1 MDPSPTNFFVA
12 LAFGTVAIWLNART
26 QFNRST
32 YGQSYEFKR
41 LLAKLQPSDV
51 QKGNAYLQ
59 SFLLYCVVL
68 TIVYWLICLYIVV
81 QPWLQ
86 SFGVAIPGTDF
97 LDGIAGAAKL
107 PEQTGT
113 AIAGVAFDEAGGLLG
128 TVERSGPSPS
138 IPLTVSL
145 AVVGLAPN
153 VPVLYRFEEY
163 LRATAHR
170 LCGIPTQLVDSGL
183 ILRRYPLIPKPER
196 SNPAQTGLLLLA
208 SDRAR
213 IQRYD
218 AAARA
223 AHIGEP
229 ESFQSDIAK
238 IVALRRWILR
248 RRIFISGGS
257 SFPEYATIESE
268 ITLRVEKL
276 LSDLDAASA
285 GLPKAGA
292 DPDKAPQKSFDWPAL
307 VLETEQTVADLC
319 LLIALFSQRTD
330 FRRALTEALEAE
342 QNASDEEMAQ
352 RQEAV
357 NLLQGGLERA
367 SLLTDRG
374 SMGMLVFTRSCGAIL
389 VVAALAGFFWGES
402 REAKGNGIYGSLYL
416 AAIYAISA
424 TLTYLIPLFFALNYQ
439 QERKKIYAW
448 ENVFAER
455 VRYSAFAMQFV
466 LMFCVATLIAL
477 AGRLAFNISTA
488 AIDVGIAK
496 VQESLT
502 KVIEFALRGEIVD
515 SVNAA
520 LFAIMISLIID
531 AADHREI
538 FDRVRWRLV
547 LLMSIAMGL
556 IAGVSRARLSL
567 FADQSIDYLMFTKT
581 AAAAAAPFLI
591 GLVCGA
597 LVVMTLEDEMP
608 KKQRKAPVTASP
620 GLAAR

>member
-1 MDPSPTNFFVA
+1 MEPGPTNFFVA
-12 LAFGTVAIWLNART
+12 LAFGTIAIWLNART

-68 TIVYWLICLYIVV
+68 TIVYWLICLYVVV
-81 QPWLQ
+81 QPWLL
-86 SFGVAIPGTDF
+86 SFGVAIPGTEF

-107 PEQTGT
+107 PEQTG
-113 AIAGVAFDEAGGLLG
+113 AAVAGVAFDEAGGLLG
-128 TVERSGPSPS
+128 TVEHSGPSPS

-183 ILRRYPLIPKPER
+183 ILRRYPLISKAEIGE
-196 SNPAQTGLLLLA
+196 SAQTGLLLLPT
-208 SDRAR
+208 DRER

-223 AHIGEP
+223 ARIGEP
-229 ESFQSDIAK
+229 DSFYFDIAK
-238 IVALRRWILR
+238 IVALRRWILK

-257 SFPEYATIESE
+257 SFPEYAAIEAE

-276 LSDLDAASA
+276 LADLEAAVA
-285 GLPKAGA
+285 PTPA
-292 DPDKAPQKSFDWPAL
+292 DPAERDKAAGKAADWGAL

-319 LLIALFSQRTD
+319 LLIALFSQRAD
-330 FRRALTEALEAE
+330 FRRTLTEALEAE
-342 QNASDEEMAQ
+342 QTHSDDEMQQ

-357 NLLQGGLERA
+357 QLLQGGLERA

-374 SMGMLVFTRSCGAIL
+374 SIGMLVFTRSCGAIL
-389 VVAALAGFFWGES
+389 VVAALAGFFWGDS
-402 REAKGNGIYGSLYL
+402 REAKGNGIYGSLSL
-416 AAIYAISA
+416 AAIYAINA
-424 TLTYLIPLFFALNYQ
+424 TMTYLIPLFFALNFQ
-439 QERKKIYAW
+439 QERKKVYAW

-455 VRYSAFAMQFV
+455 VRYSSFALQFAMV
-466 LMFCVATLIAL
+466 FCVATLIAL
-477 AGRLAFNISTA
+477 AGRLAFNITKA
-488 AIDVGIAK
+488 AIAVGIDK
-496 VQESLT
+496 VQESLP
-502 KVIEFALRGEIVD
+502 KVVEFALRSETVD

-520 LFAIMISLIID
+520 LFAIMITLIID
-531 AADHREI
+531 AADDREI
-538 FDRVRWRLV
+538 FDRVRWKLV
-547 LLMSIAMGL
+547 LLMSVAMGV
-556 IAGVSRARLSL
+556 IAGMSRARLSL
-567 FADQSIDYLMFTKT
+567 FADQPIDYPLVIK
-581 AAAAAAPFLI
+581 ALAAAAAPCLI

-608 KKQRKAPVTASP
+608 RKRRNVR
-620 GLAAR
+620 GLTTLGLPTP